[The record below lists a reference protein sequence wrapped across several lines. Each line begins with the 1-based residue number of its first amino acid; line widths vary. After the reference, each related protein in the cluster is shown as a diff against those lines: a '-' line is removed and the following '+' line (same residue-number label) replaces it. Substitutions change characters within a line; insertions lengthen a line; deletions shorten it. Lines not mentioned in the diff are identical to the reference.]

1 MTPTLSVARE
11 LIRRGHRVTYAVT
24 EAVAPTAASTGASVI
39 AYDTSLMSTVKPP
52 ATWADDEVGRAFLQY
67 VSEIIGTTGAIERQ
81 IEADRPDV
89 IAYDSTV
96 WAPGRVLSRKWA
108 VPSFQLLPV
117 FASNEAFS
125 LMEAQVEHA
134 GHPQLAEDH
143 PAILTFKEM
152 LASFLAENDI
162 DPDESDAITT
172 GKGERSLVFLPRS
185 FQPCGET
192 FGDDHAFIGP
202 CHAQDDGEP
211 EWTPPGDGRP
221 IVFVS
226 LGTVVNDQPEFFRT
240 CAEALSGL
248 PWHVVLAVGD
258 ALDDETAAALP
269 PEFEVRRWVPYGDV
283 LRHADVFVSQAG
295 MGSIM
300 RAGQHATP
308 LVVVPFQ
315 PEQRINADRVAE
327 LGLGRRVDPDGLTAE
342 RLREAVL
349 AVAED
354 PAVRERV
361 RALGADI
368 EAAGG
373 AERAADLIV
382 GGAGSE
388 AIDLPRRRSCP
399 FDPPDG
405 YREEG
410 LKGGVHRLRF
420 PSGGEGW
427 LVTGHAEAKAVLSDS
442 RFSHRNELLASP
454 LPPPFE
460 LPPGDHTPPKAEP
473 GAFNKM
479 DPPDHTRYRR
489 IVGAYF
495 SERKAIE
502 LRPAIE
508 AATAELLD
516 AMEAQGPPAELVR
529 DFARPLPARIIF
541 DLLGVP
547 EDVRAPLQDNL
558 DVIMRLQLTLEELI
572 ESVGIVGEVLDELVA
587 GDRATG
593 MLRALADRGG
603 LDATERRNLA
613 WALLGGGT
621 DTTSNM
627 IGLGTLALL
636 EHPAQRERLLAE
648 PELIDNSVE
657 ELLRYLT
664 ISQFGASRAALEDV
678 TVGGRLVRAGE
689 TVVVALPAANRDPGQ
704 FPDPDRLDLTRNVRG
719 HVAFGHGVHKCIG
732 QYLARETLRVAYP
745 ALLSRFP
752 GLRLAVPREELRMR
766 DDMDHY
772 GVHELPLTW

>member
-1 MTPTLSVARE
+1 M
-11 LIRRGHRVTYAVT
+11 TYAVT
-24 EAVAPTAASTGASVI
+24 EAVTPAAASTGASVI
-39 AYDTSLMSTVKPP
+39 GYDTSLMSTVKPP
-52 ATWADDEVGRAFLQY
+52 AVWADDELGRAFLQY
-67 VSEIIGTTGAIERQ
+67 GSEIIGTTAVIERQ
-81 IEADRPDV
+81 LEADRPDV

-96 WAPGRVLSRKWA
+96 WAPGRVLSRKWG
-108 VPSFQLLPV
+108 VPAYQMLPV
-117 FASNEAFS
+117 FASNDSFS
-125 LMEAQVEHA
+125 LMEAQVERA

-143 PAILTFKEM
+143 PAIVTFKELM
-152 LASFLAENDI
+152 ARFLADNGL
-162 DPDESDAITT
+162 DPDETDAITT
-172 GKGERSLVFLPRS
+172 DKGERSLVFLPRS
-185 FQPCGET
+185 FQPYGET
-192 FGDDHAFIGP
+192 FGEDHAFVGP
-202 CHAQDDGEP
+202 CHAPDDGEP

-226 LGTVVNDQPEFFRT
+226 LGTVVNDQPEFFRI

-248 PWHVVLAVGD
+248 SHHVVLAVGD

-269 PEFEVRRWVPYGDV
+269 DEFEVRRWVPYGDV

-300 RAGQHATP
+300 RAARHATP
-308 LVVVPFQ
+308 LVVVPYQ
-315 PEQRINADRVAE
+315 PEQRINADRLTE

-342 RLREAVL
+342 ALREAVL
-349 AVAED
+349 AVAD
-354 PAVRERV
+354 DQGMRDRM
-361 RALGADI
+361 RAMGRDI
-368 EAAGG
+368 EDAGG
-373 AERAADLIV
+373 AVRAAGLLA
-382 GGAGSE
+382 GAAAGE
-388 AIDLPRRRSCP
+388 AIDLPRRRTCP

-405 YREEG
+405 YREEAG
-410 LKGGVHRLRF
+410 NGAVHRLRF

-442 RFSHRNELLASP
+442 RFSHRAELLASP

-460 LPPGDHTPPKAEP
+460 LPPGDHTPPAAEP

-489 IVGAYF
+489 IIGAFF
-495 SERKAIE
+495 SPHMATG

-508 AATAELLD
+508 SAVGELLD
-516 AMEAQGPPAELVR
+516 AMEAKGPPAELVR
-529 DFARPLPARIIF
+529 DFARPLPARLIF
-541 DLLGVP
+541 DFLGVP
-547 EDVRAPLQDNL
+547 EDIRAPLQDNL
-558 DVIMRLQLTLEELI
+558 DVMMKLQLTLDELI
-572 ESVGIVGEVLDELVA
+572 ESVRIVGELLDELVV

-593 MLRALADRGG
+593 VLRKLAARGE
-603 LDATERRNLA
+603 LDATERRNVA

-636 EHPAQRERLLAE
+636 ENPDQRDLLLAD
-648 PELIDNSVE
+648 PELVDNAVE

-664 ISQFGASRAALEDV
+664 ISQFGASRCALEDV
-678 TVGGRLVRAGE
+678 TVGGRRVREGE
-689 TVVVALPAANRDPGQ
+689 TVVVALPAANRDAGA
-704 FPDPDRLDLTRNVRG
+704 FPDSDRLDLTRNVRG

-745 ALLSRFP
+745 ALLGRFP
-752 GLRLAVPREELRMR
+752 GLRLDVPREDLRMR